1 MNTHSAQ
8 RGTLRVSPGGCSE
21 GFSFAY
27 LYKYHLYRHSMAK
40 QMMIE
45 LATNNHSQALANYV
59 RGEEPDDVGN

>member
-1 MNTHSAQ
+1 
-8 RGTLRVSPGGCSE
+8 
-21 GFSFAY
+21 
-27 LYKYHLYRHSMAK
+27 MAK